1 MGVRQGAVEG
11 LVVDPEFWRNRS
23 VLITG
28 HSGFKGSWL
37 ALWLHHM
44 AARVTGMSLEPP
56 SSPNLFELAR
66 VAEVVDSIHGDVR
79 ELEALSN
86 VCSKARPEIIFHLAA
101 QSLVRESYRDPATTF
116 ATNTLGTV
124 NCLEAA
130 RHTDTVRAV
139 VIVTTDKCYRNS
151 GGTPGYRE
159 TDELGGTDPY
169 AASKACAELVT
180 EAYRRSFF
188 SSPERRSLVASVR
201 AGNVIG
207 GGEWA
212 AERLVPDAMRAFSSA
227 TPLRLRN
234 PTSTRPWQHVLDPL
248 LGYLMLGEQL
258 LRGIESAARAW
269 NFGPDL
275 KDAKPVEWV
284 ADELA
289 TRWGDGVRWVTDKG
303 AELKEAEVL
312 ALDSSQARRDLH
324 WAPRLSLADA
334 LDWVVDWYRGHLKG
348 NNPRAQTLSQI
359 QKYMS
364 LAGS

>member
-1 MGVRQGAVEG
+1 MEG
-11 LVVDPEFWRNRS
+11 LVVDPKFWRNRP

-37 ALWLHHM
+37 ALWLHHLG
-44 AARVTGMSLEPP
+44 ARVTGMSLDPP

-66 VAEVVDSIHGDVR
+66 VADVVESVRADVR
-79 ELEALSN
+79 DLEAFAQLGR
-86 VCSKARPEIIFHLAA
+86 KARPEIIFHLAA
-101 QSLVRESYRDPATTF
+101 QSLVRESYRDPITTF
-116 ATNTLGTV
+116 STNTLGTV
-124 NCLEAA
+124 NCLEVA
-130 RHTDTVRAV
+130 RHTDAVRAV

-151 GGTPGYRE
+151 GRTQGYRE

-180 EAYRRSFF
+180 EAYRSSFF
-188 SSPERRSLVASVR
+188 SSSERRALVASAR
-201 AGNVIG
+201 AGNAIG
-207 GGEWA
+207 GGDWA
-212 AERLVPDAMRAFSSA
+212 AERLVPDAVRAFSSGA
-227 TPLRLRN
+227 PLRLRN
-234 PTSTRPWQHVLDPL
+234 PASTRPWQHVLDPL

-258 LRGIESAARAW
+258 LRGVESAARAW

-275 KDAKPVEWV
+275 KDAKPVGWV

-289 TRWGDGVRWVTDKG
+289 ARWGYGVRWVTDKA

-324 WAPRLSLADA
+324 WTPRLPLADA

-364 LAGS
+364 LAGT